1 MRLISDED
9 LKDRAS
15 EYCLSEDEYRRFC
28 KIIDAEPTACDMDN
42 LRKIANCKELEEV
55 TGIPLKELAEI
66 FRQHIPN
73 ACQHPEKACV
83 LTDGDVDKWRKYQQ
97 LDKHG
102 RLIKLPCKVG
112 DTVYQIFENF
122 IEPCTVEVIFWGDYT
137 DKDGNH
143 CNMAEI
149 HYDREDCPCVLGD
162 IYFTDFGKTVF
173 LTKSAAEAK
182 LKELR

>member
-122 IEPCTVEVIFWGDYT
+122 IEPCTVEVIFLVIIRT
-137 DKDGNH
+137 K
-143 CNMAEI
+143 MEI
-149 HYDREDCPCVLGD
+149 TVTWQKSIMIGRIVLVCLV
-162 IYFTDFGKTVF
+162 IYILLILEKQYFSQNPQPKQN
-173 LTKSAAEAK
+173 
-182 LKELR
+182 